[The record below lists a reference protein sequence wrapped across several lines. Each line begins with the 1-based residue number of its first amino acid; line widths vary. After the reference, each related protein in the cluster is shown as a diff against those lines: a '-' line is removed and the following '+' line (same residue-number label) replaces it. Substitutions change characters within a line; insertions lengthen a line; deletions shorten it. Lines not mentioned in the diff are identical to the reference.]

1 MSGLAA
7 TGAFVMGLFGGLH
20 CVTMCGPIAAILC
33 TRNERADRRL
43 AVATNLGRIMS
54 YSILG
59 AVLGALGG
67 EIAARVHLAD
77 AQLVMRL
84 VAAAALVFV
93 GLRLAGIIRARG
105 TSRRAASSRASGA
118 GWLLR
123 YAPGRVPA
131 FFRGAAWG
139 LLPCGLVYGA
149 LALALASGS
158 ARGGAVVMLAFGAG
172 TLPAIGTAIV
182 LAGRMSPWLKH
193 ATFRAVAGLLLVV
206 SGSVHAA
213 MAVVSSGAIPMPE
226 ETKPCCASRGLHSG
240 EPPRD

>member
-20 CVTMCGPIAAILC
+20 CVTMCGPIAAVLC
-33 TRNERADRRL
+33 TRNEGADRRL
-43 AVATNLGRIMS
+43 AVATNLGRITS

-59 AVLGALGG
+59 AMLGALGG
-67 EIAARVHLAD
+67 EIARRVHLAD
-77 AQLVMRL
+77 AQLVTRL

-93 GLRLAGIIRARG
+93 GLRLAGIVRARG
-105 TSRRAASSRASGA
+105 SSRRAGTGRVGGA

-123 YAPGRVPA
+123 QAPGLVPA
-131 FFRGAAWG
+131 FLRGAAWG

-149 LALALASGS
+149 LALALASGT
-158 ARGGAVVMLAFGAG
+158 ARDGAVVMLAFGAG
-172 TLPAIGTAIV
+172 TLPAIGAAIV
-182 LAGRMSPWLKH
+182 LMGRMSPWLKH
-193 ATFRAVAGLLLVV
+193 ATFRAVAGLLLIV

-213 MAVVSSGAIPMPE
+213 MVVMSSGAIPIPE
-226 ETKPCCASRGLHSG
+226 ETKPCCASRGVNAG